1 MKQLPIKIFF
11 IILAFVS
18 YGSTF
23 AAPSSTQREKYVY
36 ESPLDVGLDLQ
47 VYRIKYKN
55 YSWAPNTT
63 LDKEGVGFNL
73 GLEWIPVVSVV
84 GKVAL
89 SGGLGFA
96 SVTDAPVSSGSQA
109 TLYVVPVYLGLTY
122 RADFF
127 KNQVVVPFVSS
138 GLDFGFS
145 TQSSKTGATQSG
157 VRTYDGYYYSGGVE
171 LCLNAFDPS
180 SGREL
185 DSRVGINGVYLVI
198 LYTQSEPFNS
208 NETVNLSHKEFRLGV
223 RFEI

>member
-1 MKQLPIKIFF
+1 MKSNLKQIPALFCVLFF
-11 IILAFVS
+11 VGVS
-18 YGSTF
+18 F
-23 AAPSSTQREKYVY
+23 AAPTSSQREKYVY
-36 ESPLDVGLDLQ
+36 ESPLDFGLDLQ
-47 VYRIKYKN
+47 AYRVKYKN

-63 LDKEGVGFNL
+63 LDKEGLGFNL

-84 GKVAL
+84 GKIGL

-96 SVTDAPVSSGSQA
+96 SVADASVSSSSQA
-109 TLYVVPVYLGLTY
+109 TLYVVPIYFGLTY
-122 RADFF
+122 RADLF
-127 KNQVVVPFVSS
+127 KNQVVVPFVSA

-145 TQSSKTGATQSG
+145 TQASKTGSTQSG

-185 DSRVGINGVYLVI
+185 DSRIGINGVYLVI
-198 LYTQSEPFNS
+198 LYTQSEPFNT